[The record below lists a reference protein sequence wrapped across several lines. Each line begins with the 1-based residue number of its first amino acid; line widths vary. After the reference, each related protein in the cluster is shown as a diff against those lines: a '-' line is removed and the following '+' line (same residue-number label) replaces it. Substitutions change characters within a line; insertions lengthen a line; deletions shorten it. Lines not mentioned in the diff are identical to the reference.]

1 MTDEKMDVVSFSH
14 YLSYSVILTSLF
26 VKVPQILS
34 VLNARSTKGLSLSSV
49 LLEEIGYSI
58 LLTYNFAL
66 GYPLASYFEY
76 TVLVLQDFILI
87 IAILHF
93 DGLLK
98 IHILPAFLLYF
109 LVYTGIALRWFP
121 DFVLTTVIGLV
132 TPLSF
137 SSKFA
142 QIKLLYTSKNPGQV
156 SLATWAIVAYG
167 ATARVVTSCVLTGD
181 PGVILNFCVAA
192 SMNVFISCMIVYYR
206 QQAKA
211 KKE

>member
-1 MTDEKMDVVSFSH
+1 MDIVSFSH

-98 IHILPAFLLYF
+98 IHTLPAFLLYF
-109 LVYTGIALRWFP
+109 LVYTGIAFRWFP
-121 DFVLTTVIGLV
+121 DFVLTTVISLV

-156 SLATWAIVAYG
+156 SLATWGIVAYG

-192 SMNVFISCMIVYYR
+192 SMNTFISCMVVHYR

>member
-1 MTDEKMDVVSFSH
+1 MDIVSFSH

-98 IHILPAFLLYF
+98 IHTLPAFLLYF
-109 LVYTGIALRWFP
+109 LVYTGIAFRWFP
-121 DFVLTTVIGLV
+121 DFVLTTVISLV

-156 SLATWAIVAYG
+156 SLATWGIVAYG

-192 SMNVFISCMIVYYR
+192 SMNTFISCMVVYYR

>member
-1 MTDEKMDVVSFSH
+1 MDIVSFSH

-98 IHILPAFLLYF
+98 IHTLPAFLLYF
-109 LVYTGIALRWFP
+109 LVYTGIAFRWFP
-121 DFVLTTVIGLV
+121 DFVLTTVISLV

-156 SLATWAIVAYG
+156 SLATWGIVAYG
-167 ATARVVTSCVLTGD
+167 ATARVVTSCVLTWD

-192 SMNVFISCMIVYYR
+192 SMNTFISCMIVHYR

>member
-1 MTDEKMDVVSFSH
+1 MDIVSFSH

-98 IHILPAFLLYF
+98 IHTLPAFLVYF
-109 LVYTGIALRWFP
+109 LVYTGIAFRWFP
-121 DFVLTTVIGLV
+121 DFVLTTVISLV

-156 SLATWAIVAYG
+156 SLATWGIVAYG

-192 SMNVFISCMIVYYR
+192 SMNIFISCMVVYYR

>member
-1 MTDEKMDVVSFSH
+1 MDIVSFSH

-98 IHILPAFLLYF
+98 IHTLPAFLVYF
-109 LVYTGIALRWFP
+109 LVYTGIAFRWFP
-121 DFVLTTVIGLV
+121 DFVLTTVISLV

-156 SLATWAIVAYG
+156 SLATWGIVAYG

-192 SMNVFISCMIVYYR
+192 SMNTFISCMIVHYR

>member
-1 MTDEKMDVVSFSH
+1 MDIVSFSH

-98 IHILPAFLLYF
+98 IHTLPAFLLYF
-109 LVYTGIALRWFP
+109 LVYTGIAFRWFP
-121 DFVLTTVIGLV
+121 DFVLTTVISLV

-156 SLATWAIVAYG
+156 SLATWGIVAYG

-192 SMNVFISCMIVYYR
+192 SMNTFISCMIVFYR

>member
-1 MTDEKMDVVSFSH
+1 MDIVSFSH

-98 IHILPAFLLYF
+98 IHTLPAFLVYF

-121 DFVLTTVIGLV
+121 DFVLTTVISLV

-156 SLATWAIVAYG
+156 SLATWGIVAYG

-192 SMNVFISCMIVYYR
+192 SMNTFISCMVVHYR

>member
-1 MTDEKMDVVSFSH
+1 M
-14 YLSYSVILTSLF
+14 TSLF

-58 LLTYNFAL
+58 MLTYNFAL

-98 IHILPAFLLYF
+98 IQTLPGFLLYF

-121 DFVLTTVIGLV
+121 DFVLTTVISLV

-142 QIKLLYTSKNPGQV
+142 QIKLLYNSKNPGQV
-156 SLATWAIVAYG
+156 SLATWGIVAYG

-192 SMNVFISCMIVYYR
+192 SMNIFISCMIVYYR
-206 QQAKA
+206 QQTKA

>member
-1 MTDEKMDVVSFSH
+1 MDIVSFSH

-98 IHILPAFLLYF
+98 IHTLPAFLLYF

-121 DFVLTTVIGLV
+121 DFVLTTVISLV

-156 SLATWAIVAYG
+156 SLATWGIVAYG

-192 SMNVFISCMIVYYR
+192 SMNTFISCMIVHYR

>member
-1 MTDEKMDVVSFSH
+1 MDIVSFSH

-98 IHILPAFLLYF
+98 IHTLPAFLLYF

-121 DFVLTTVIGLV
+121 DFVLTTVISLV

-156 SLATWAIVAYG
+156 SLATWGIVAYG

-192 SMNVFISCMIVYYR
+192 SMNTFISCMVVHYR

>member
-1 MTDEKMDVVSFSH
+1 MDIVSFSH

-98 IHILPAFLLYF
+98 IHTLPAFLLYF
-109 LVYTGIALRWFP
+109 LVYTGIAFRWFP
-121 DFVLTTVIGLV
+121 DFVLTTVISLV

-156 SLATWAIVAYG
+156 SLATWGIVAYG

-192 SMNVFISCMIVYYR
+192 SMNTFISCMIVHYR

>member
-1 MTDEKMDVVSFSH
+1 MDIVSFSH

-98 IHILPAFLLYF
+98 IHTLPAFLVYF
-109 LVYTGIALRWFP
+109 LVYTGIAFRWFP
-121 DFVLTTVIGLV
+121 DFVLTTVISLV

-156 SLATWAIVAYG
+156 SLATWGIVAYG

-192 SMNVFISCMIVYYR
+192 SMNTFISCMIVFYR